1 MSDEQNTTTDLL
13 KDLSIICTICARGG
27 SKGVPNKN
35 FRPLAGKPL
44 IAHTVTQAKESGLF
58 DAIAVSSDSDEILR
72 IAGEWG
78 ADHLVKRPDELA
90 TDNAAKVP
98 SMQHCVQEVEN
109 RTGKKFDVVVD
120 LDATAPLR
128 LPEDIRGTVELL
140 LSEKC
145 SNVLSGNEARRSP
158 YYNLLELNDEGY
170 IVFSKPLPKSVM
182 RRQDAPPCFDAN
194 ASIYAWRR
202 DSLFETDQVI
212 REATLLYVMPEDR
225 SHDIDS
231 ELDFKIVELMMA
243 HRAAEAGG
251 KA

>member
-1 MSDEQNTTTDLL
+1 MSDEHKTTDLL
-13 KDLSIICTICARGG
+13 ANLSIICTICARGG

-35 FRPLAGKPL
+35 VRLLGGKPL
-44 IAHTVTQAKESGLF
+44 IAHTVTQAKATGLF
-58 DAIAVSSDSDEILR
+58 DAIAVSSDSEQILR

-78 ADHLVKRPDELA
+78 ADHLVKRPAALA

-98 SMQHCVQEVEN
+98 SMQHCVQEVEK
-109 RTGKKFDVVVD
+109 RTGKTFDVVVD

-140 LSEKC
+140 LSQPC
-145 SNVLSGNEARRSP
+145 SNVLSGNHARRSP
-158 YYNLLELNDEGY
+158 YYNLLELDERGY
-170 IVFSKPLPKSVM
+170 IVFSKPLPDSVM

-202 DSLFETDQVI
+202 DSLFESPQVI
-212 REATLLYVMPEDR
+212 REATLLYIMPEER

-231 ELDFKIVELMMA
+231 ELDFKIVELMMQ
-243 HRAAEAGG
+243 HEAEKAGG
-251 KA
+251 KT